1 MTKSILITGAS
12 SGIGKAVSTE
22 MAKRG
27 YSLALTARRLDL
39 LEKIKEGI
47 DEACGELA
55 DKKKRME
62 IIFSLRSVLLSIDNL
77 LRAME
82 EEE

>member
-1 MTKSILITGAS
+1 M
-12 SGIGKAVSTE
+12 E
-22 MAKRG
+22 E
-27 YSLALTARRLDL
+27 L
-39 LEKIKEGI
+39 LEKIKEAV

-55 DKKKRME
+55 DKKKRRE
-62 IIFSLRSVLLSIDNL
+62 IIFSLRAVLLSIDNL